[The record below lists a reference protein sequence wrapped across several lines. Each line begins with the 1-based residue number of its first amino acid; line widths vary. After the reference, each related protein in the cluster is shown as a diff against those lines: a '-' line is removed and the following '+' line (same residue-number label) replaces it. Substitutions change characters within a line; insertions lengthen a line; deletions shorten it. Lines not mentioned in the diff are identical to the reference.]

1 MYDLLL
7 PNNENN
13 YTFIAGQLSNY
24 PDIFSM
30 PFTGIAVV
38 HNNIKTVDIFF
49 NCLVE
54 KEPSSRPL
62 VYDYLTLRDICNEI
76 GCSNLTINPASTI
89 ITLVRNNVDTGVFGR
104 CGFKYNPFGENGIF
118 GGIAR
123 VYQQDLSVVGTW
135 GLSDGNPNYYVIRQ
149 GDQYTFMILG
159 AKMI

>member
-13 YTFIAGQLSNY
+13 YVFINGQLSNY

-30 PFTGIAVV
+30 PFTGMAIV
-38 HNNIKTVDIFF
+38 HNNTKTVDIFF
-49 NCLVE
+49 NCIAE
-54 KEPSSRPL
+54 NEPSSRPA
-62 VYDYLTLRDICNEI
+62 VYNYLTLQNICTEI
-76 GCSNLTINPASTI
+76 GCSNLIINPPSTI
-89 ITLVRNNVDTGVFGR
+89 VTLVRNNVDPGIFGR
-104 CGFKYNPFGENGIF
+104 SGFKYNPYNGNGSF

-123 VYQQDLSVVGTW
+123 IYQTNLSVVGTW
-135 GLSDGNPNYYVIRQ
+135 SLSDGGPNYYVIRQ